1 MASSTQSAERSGDD
15 GMTDHMVLTEA
26 TAEAAVLGGAVLGGG
41 GGGSMID
48 GLEMA
53 RLAVKMGDVRLVP
66 LDAITD
72 QETLLTVSAVGA
84 PAAKERYVRPAHY
97 LRAVELFRQQF
108 GVQPGGLMTNECGGN
123 ATVNGW
129 LQSAALGL
137 PLIDAACNGRA
148 HPTGVMGSIG
158 LHIDKNYVSRQVA
171 VGGNPRTG
179 RYLEV
184 AASGSLSTAAGLVRD
199 ASIQAGGLVVG
210 ARNPVTASYAK
221 QHAAAGAISQ
231 CIGLGEAMLA
241 ALAKS
246 SGAAIEAAASFLRGQ
261 IAVTGCVSRVTI
273 ETRGGFDVGLVVVDG
288 AQGRAE
294 LTFWNEYM
302 TLEIDGQRL
311 ATFPDLLTT
320 LDLATGQPISTAGM
334 KEGLQIA
341 VLQVPRQ
348 NLLLGAGMRDPELF
362 AVAEQAVG
370 KPLVAYVF

>member
-1 MASSTQSAERSGDD
+1 MPE
-15 GMTDHMVLTEA
+15 HMVLTEA

-41 GGGSMID
+41 GGGSMAD

-53 RLAVKMGDVRLVP
+53 QLAVKMGDVRLVP
-66 LDAITD
+66 LDAIAD

-158 LHIDKNYVSRQVA
+158 LHADKNYVSRQVA
-171 VGGNPRTG
+171 VGGNLRTG

-199 ASIQAGGLVVG
+199 ASIQAGGLVAV
-210 ARNPVTASYAK
+210 ARNPVTASYVK
-221 QHAAAGAISQ
+221 QHAAVGAISQ

-246 SGAAIEAAASFLRGQ
+246 SGAAIENAASFLQGQ

-288 AQGRAE
+288 TQGRAE

-320 LDLATGQPISTAGM
+320 LDLATGQPISTAGI

-341 VLQVPRQ
+341 VLQVPRR

-362 AVAEQAVG
+362 TVAEQAVG
-370 KPLVAYVF
+370 KPLVSYVF